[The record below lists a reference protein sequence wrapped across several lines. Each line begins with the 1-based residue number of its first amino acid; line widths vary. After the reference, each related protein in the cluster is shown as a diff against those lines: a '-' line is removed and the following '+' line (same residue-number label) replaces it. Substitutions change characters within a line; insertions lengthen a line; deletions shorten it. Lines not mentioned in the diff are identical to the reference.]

1 MKMRTLMVFFSL
13 LIMLFLSG
21 FSGVEQVT
29 EETVHAYLER
39 MERAFNN
46 RDSDAVAV
54 LIAPE
59 ARIELEQATKNGSE
73 RMSLSREEY
82 RSALHGGL
90 AQLEGYQYVM
100 KNKRIAIAGDAT
112 SADVSVKVVESYSG
126 KGKRMVN
133 ETACKYKLVLKR
145 GKITAVLIT
154 AKGKG
159 Q

>member
-1 MKMRTLMVFFSL
+1 MKMKTLTVFFSL
-13 LIMLFLSG
+13 VLMVLLSG

-29 EETVHAYLER
+29 EEAVHAYLER

-46 RDSDAVAV
+46 RDGDAVAV

-59 ARIELEQATKNGSE
+59 ARIELEQTTKNGSE

-82 RSALHGGL
+82 RAALHGGL
-90 AQLEGYQYVM
+90 AQLDGYQYVM
-100 KNKRIAIAGDAT
+100 KNKRIMIAEDAK
-112 SADVSVKVVESYSG
+112 SADVSVKVVESYSD
-126 KGKRMVN
+126 KGKRMIN

-154 AKGKG
+154 ARGKG